1 MHPRDLA
8 YILAGV
14 AMSPVILRKSR
25 GDWPARFGKTE
36 PLAPVAPGQL
46 GRVLLHAVSVGEVN
60 ALRALVPRLAEEVEV
75 VVSVTTDTGIARAR
89 ALFEG
94 EAKLATVVR
103 YPLDFSWSVRRF
115 LDAVRPDAVGLV
127 ELELWPG
134 FLSAC
139 RSRSIPVAVINGR
152 LSERSFRGYHR
163 FRRVVSPMF
172 RELAFAAVQDGA
184 YAERFEAMGVK
195 PTDCLLTGSMKWDAA
210 DPDAVHE
217 PAFVR
222 TGEALAA
229 ELGID
234 RTRPLIVAGST
245 AEGEE
250 QLLHETVA
258 ALASSGRVL
267 PGVQLACAPRQATR
281 FDDAARDMPGCVRRS
296 AGAPGA
302 PGSTRFLLDTIGE
315 LRALYAIADVVVLGR
330 SFAPLYGSDPIEPA
344 ALGKPVVIG
353 PNVKDFEHA
362 VGALEE
368 AGALR
373 RVTPDS
379 LGEALASILSD
390 APAARAMGERGI
402 ACVRAHQGA
411 SERHAELL
419 LSLLSPAARAGG
431 EGSRDLVG
439 GAPGPSGDAAADSAG
454 VGVIP

>member
-25 GDWPARFGKTE
+25 GDWPARLGRTE
-36 PLAPVAPGQL
+36 ALGPVAPGRL

-60 ALRALVPRLAEEVEV
+60 ALRSLVPRLAREAEV

-89 ALFEG
+89 ALFAG
-94 EAKLATVVR
+94 DAPLATVVR

-134 FLSAC
+134 FLDAC
-139 RSRSIPVAVINGR
+139 RARSIPVGVINGR

-172 RELAFAAVQDGA
+172 RSLAFAGVQDEA

-210 DPDAVHE
+210 DPDAARNH
-217 PAFVR
+217 AFVR
-222 TGEALAA
+222 TAAALAE

-234 RTRPLIVAGST
+234 RSRPLIVAGST

-250 QLLHETVA
+250 KLLHETLVS
-258 ALASSGRVL
+258 LEQSGRVV
-267 PGVQLACAPRQATR
+267 PGTQLACAPRQTTR
-281 FDDAARDMPGCVRRS
+281 FDEAAAGLPGCVRRS
-296 AGAPGA
+296 ARTPGA

-315 LRALYAIADVVVLGR
+315 LRALYALADVVVLGR

-344 ALGKPVVIG
+344 ALGKATLIG

-362 VGALEE
+362 VGALER
-368 AGALR
+368 GRALR
-373 RVTPDS
+373 RVTREAIG
-379 LGEALASILSD
+379 GELASILSD
-390 APAARAMGERGI
+390 PHGARAMGERGI
-402 ACVRAHQGA
+402 ACVRDHQGA

-419 LSLLSPAARAGG
+419 LSLLRAG
-431 EGSRDLVG
+431 SVADG
-439 GAPGPSGDAAADSAG
+439 GATRSGALAG
-454 VGVIP
+454 VTP